1 MTILNTYQFWPFEFL
16 FVILIVLVAASFA
29 ICAVLAALEKDGG
42 VVLAFTIFCVIASIS
57 AMVVYH
63 GTERVERHKIYANE
77 LTYSEVLEKY
87 NVIETEGLII
97 TVEEKE
103 PSAQ

>member
-1 MTILNTYQFWPFEFL
+1 MTILNTYQFWPLEGL
-16 FVILIVLVAASFA
+16 FVLLCVTSAACFIAAIIALVIEDDVGQTGF
-29 ICAVLAALEKDGG
+29 
-42 VVLAFTIFCVIASIS
+42 VIAFAVIS
-57 AMVVYH
+57 FFAMLVYC

-77 LTYSEVLEKY
+77 FTYSELLEKY

>member
-1 MTILNTYQFWPFEFL
+1 MTILNTYQFWPSGGL
-16 FVILIVLVAASFA
+16 FVILCVTSAACFITAIIAVVERDEVAQAGF
-29 ICAVLAALEKDGG
+29 
-42 VVLAFTIFCVIASIS
+42 VIAF
-57 AMVVYH
+57 AVTTFLATLVYC

-77 LTYSEVLEKY
+77 FTYSEVLERY

>member
-1 MTILNTYQFWPFEFL
+1 
-16 FVILIVLVAASFA
+16 VISALV
-29 ICAVLAALEKDGG
+29 EERG
-42 VVLAFTIFCVIASIS
+42 VVLASTIFCMIASMLAI
-57 AMVVYH
+57 VVYH

-77 LTYSEVLEKY
+77 LTYSEILERY

-103 PSAQ
+103 PSVQ